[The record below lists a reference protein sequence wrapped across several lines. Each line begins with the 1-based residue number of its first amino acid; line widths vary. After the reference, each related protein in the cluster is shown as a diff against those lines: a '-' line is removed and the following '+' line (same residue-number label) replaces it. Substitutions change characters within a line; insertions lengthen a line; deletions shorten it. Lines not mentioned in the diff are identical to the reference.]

1 MKPEPTAAPVE
12 EAILVPASADDE
24 EEIPAESPTHDVE
37 DVDEMASPEEV

>member
-12 EAILVPASADDE
+12 EAIVPASADDE